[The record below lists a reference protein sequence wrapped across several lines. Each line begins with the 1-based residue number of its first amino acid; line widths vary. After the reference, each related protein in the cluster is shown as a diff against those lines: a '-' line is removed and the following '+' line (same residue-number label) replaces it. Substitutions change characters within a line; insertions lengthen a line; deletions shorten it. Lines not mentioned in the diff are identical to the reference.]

1 MLKPWLTTT
10 EQRAKDLQTTLANFD
25 GRNLARPDGKDA
37 VLTAFQKLSK
47 QCSLLERQSDQN
59 SSIMLERHFAVPTTV
74 AGLDPARGEVAMVP
88 HLLSTTLEKEQEDR
102 AAKQQRQ
109 AEGSSSSDD
118 ASIEAHNA
126 TVKAAQEHLARTASA
141 LVLPGAQALAK
152 ASGIQPAGG
161 GFRSLGAPAPT
172 YQPLSASAPS
182 YRSLSAAP
190 PAYSSLAAAP
200 PAQPAHEAE
209 ASKLI
214 AALRS
219 GVGLE
224 IAEGE
229 EEDEEDEEFDQQ
241 PADKPVR
248 HEGAAEEGSP
258 ASKRPRL

>member
-1 MLKPWLTTT
+1 
-10 EQRAKDLQTTLANFD
+10 
-25 GRNLARPDGKDA
+25 
-37 VLTAFQKLSK
+37 
-47 QCSLLERQSDQN
+47 
-59 SSIMLERHFAVPTTV
+59 
-74 AGLDPARGEVAMVP
+74 MVP

-172 YQPLSASAPS
+172 YQPLSA
-182 YRSLSAAP
+182 AP

-229 EEDEEDEEFDQQ
+229 EDDDEEFDQQ
-241 PADKPVR
+241 PPAGEPVR
-248 HEGAAEEGSP
+248 QEGAAEEGSP

>member
-172 YQPLSASAPS
+172 YQ
-182 YRSLSAAP
+182 SAAP

-229 EEDEEDEEFDQQ
+229 EDDDEEFDQQ
-241 PADKPVR
+241 PPADKPVR
-248 HEGAAEEGSP
+248 QEGAAAEEGSP